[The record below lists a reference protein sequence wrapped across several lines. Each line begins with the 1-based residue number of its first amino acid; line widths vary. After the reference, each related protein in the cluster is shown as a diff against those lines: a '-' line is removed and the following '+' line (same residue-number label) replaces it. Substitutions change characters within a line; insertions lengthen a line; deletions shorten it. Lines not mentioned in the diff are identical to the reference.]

1 MVSLTSFVKMS
12 KENKI
17 KAIKK
22 TQYNMAKRIK
32 RINKN
37 VNANQFGVK
46 QFEAIKK
53 DIKGLG
59 RTKMKLLGDKDID
72 DIYRKIFALD
82 NAKSSRVRGAIE
94 INKKMAKTMGE
105 DLFKRLGTN
114 ENRTRWWEAFN
125 RLKNKYKES
134 DPEFDYKQLLVVVR
148 DVADPEDADITYEI
162 VDSDQTDMSGN
173 PLPEFRFYKDGEVI
187 GEDELGAFIHD
198 NGVNLNSM
206 EYMHKSGVVFKA
218 GKGYTKNKELQ
229 GIANEIIEE
238 LKDKTKSIIK
248 RNVKSLAK
256 KAIKKLLN

>member
-1 MVSLTSFVKMS
+1 MVSLVSFVKMS
-12 KENKI
+12 KESKI
-17 KAIKK
+17 KVIKK
-22 TQYNMAKRIK
+22 TQYNMTKRIK
-32 RINKN
+32 RIDKN

-59 RTKMKLLGDKDID
+59 RTKMKHLSDKDID

-82 NAKSSRVRGAIE
+82 NAKSSRVRGSIE

-148 DVADPEDADITYEI
+148 DVADLEDSDITYEI

-206 EYMHKSGVVFKA
+206 EYMHKNGVVFKA

-229 GIANEIIEE
+229 GIANEIIGE
-238 LKDKTKSIIK
+238 LNDNAKSIIK
-248 RNVKSLAK
+248 RKVKSLAK
-256 KAIKKLLN
+256 KSIKKLLN